1 MNFCINPSCTSPHN
15 PNDQLFCKNCGSELL
30 LEGRYRVIGILG
42 QGGCGKTYEV
52 SDIDG
57 GVKVLKI
64 LTRNEPKYVEL
75 FQREAQVLSQLSH
88 PGIPSVEPNA
98 YFTFTPKDATEP
110 MYCLVMEKITGL
122 DLREYIRQRGSPI
135 DQILAVQWLIQLS
148 KILQTVHSHNFLHR
162 DIKPSNIMLQSDG
175 HLTLIDFGTVR
186 SITNVYSFGDEPSQ
200 ATRIISALY
209 TPIEQIKGKPVPQ
222 SDFFALGRTFIYL
235 LTAQDLSELYD
246 SDRDELQWRSIVP
259 KASVKLADFLD
270 QLMAPLVSQRP
281 LNADVVLQKLCE
293 IQKDLLSSSV
303 VLTPHQLGNAPTQL
317 APHRQGTLPMQFNF
331 AAKVEALPAIPT
343 PISPTPISPAI
354 NNPTPVTPTPVP
366 SNLDPGFVKRC
377 QQELAEV
384 IGPIAAIIC
393 QRTLAQNPQASEHEF
408 IEKLSKQIQN
418 QQDARDFRKRCQ
430 Y

>member
-15 PNDQLFCKNCGSELL
+15 LNDQLFCKSCGSELL
-30 LEGRYRVIGILG
+30 LEGRYRVIRILG

-57 GVKVLKI
+57 AVKVLKI
-64 LTRNEPKYVEL
+64 LTRNEPKYIEL

-110 MYCLVMEKITGL
+110 LYCLVMEKITGL

-135 DQILAVQWLIQLS
+135 DQILAVQWLIQLA

-186 SITNVYSFGDEPSQ
+186 SITNVYSLGDEPSQ

-246 SDRDELQWRSIVP
+246 SDQDELQWRSTVP
-259 KASVKLADFLD
+259 KLSVKLADFLD
-270 QLMAPLVSQRP
+270 QLMAPLVSQRLP
-281 LNADVVLQKLCE
+281 NADIILQKLYE

-317 APHRQGTLPMQFNF
+317 APHRQGTLPMQANL
-331 AAKVEALPAIPT
+331 AAKVEALPAVSTPAIYTPEPPT
-343 PISPTPISPAI
+343 PAK
-354 NNPTPVTPTPVP
+354 
-366 SNLDPGFVKRC
+366 SNLDSAFVKRC

-384 IGPIAAIIC
+384 IGPIASIIC

-408 IEKLSKQIQN
+408 IESLSKQIQN
-418 QQDARDFRKRCQ
+418 QKDAKEFRKRCQ
-430 Y
+430 D